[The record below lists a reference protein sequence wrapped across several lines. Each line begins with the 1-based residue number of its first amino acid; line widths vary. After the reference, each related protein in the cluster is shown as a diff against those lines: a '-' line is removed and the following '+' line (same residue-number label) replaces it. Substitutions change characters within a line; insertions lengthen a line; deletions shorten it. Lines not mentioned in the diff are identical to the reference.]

1 MPRLGRVTFRELT
14 SSLVDRI
21 DVVVRFL
28 AVLELYKQGL
38 IDIDQASSFGEI
50 EVVWTASPNLTG
62 ADLAAIDVYEG

>member
-1 MPRLGRVTFRELT
+1 M
-14 SSLVDRI
+14 
-21 DVVVRFL
+21 RFL

-62 ADLAAIDVYEG
+62 ADLGAIDVYEG